1 MNTIK
6 LAINGPISDPD
17 LGTIC
22 TVDAFRVGDGWTCA
36 PDGIAKSWYV
46 KTDDVVAALRSASE
60 KIEDI
65 TSH

>member
-22 TVDAFRVGDGWTCA
+22 TVDAFRVDEDGSCA
-36 PDGIAKSWYV
+36 PDGVAKSWYV
-46 KTDDVVAALRSASE
+46 KTDDVFAALKSASE
-60 KIEDI
+60 NIESI